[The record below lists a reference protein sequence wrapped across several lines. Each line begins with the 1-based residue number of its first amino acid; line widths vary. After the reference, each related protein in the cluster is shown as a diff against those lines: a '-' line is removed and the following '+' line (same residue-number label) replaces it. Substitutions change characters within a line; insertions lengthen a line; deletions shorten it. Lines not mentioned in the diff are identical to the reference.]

1 MFRAARLAT
10 LTLFAFMTSQAFA
23 ETHSFHYL
31 NPDDFVAAKILPPP
45 PAAGSAVEKAEM
57 AQIRALIA
65 SATPEQ
71 MAQARADDVNETPTI
86 FDGAVGLSLKD
97 MPATWELLEI
107 VREEAEAVVTPAKD
121 YFARM
126 RPWGVDPSLPN
137 CQAGTGRKPV
147 GSYPSGHTI
156 VAYSMGTTLAALAP
170 SKAEAVLLRA
180 QGYALNREYCGVHFP
195 SDVEA
200 SHVLGNEVAKRAL
213 MLPALRDKV
222 EAAKAELAKA
232 LANKG

>member
-1 MFRAARLAT
+1 MPPAARFAALA
-10 LTLFAFMTSQAFA
+10 LLAVSTSQAFA

-31 NPDDFVAAKILPPP
+31 NPQDFEAAKILPTP
-45 PAAGSAVEKAEM
+45 PAAGSALEKAEM
-57 AQIRALIA
+57 AQLRALIA

-71 MAQARADDVNETPTI
+71 MAQARADDANETPTM
-86 FDGAVGLSLKD
+86 FDGAIGLSLKD

-121 YFARM
+121 YFART

-137 CQAGTGRKPV
+137 CHTGTTRKPV

-170 SKAEAVLLRA
+170 SKGAAILVRA
-180 QGYALNREYCGVHFP
+180 RDYALNREYCGVHFP
-195 SDVEA
+195 SDIEA

-213 MLPALRDKV
+213 MLPALHDKV

-232 LANKG
+232 LAAKS